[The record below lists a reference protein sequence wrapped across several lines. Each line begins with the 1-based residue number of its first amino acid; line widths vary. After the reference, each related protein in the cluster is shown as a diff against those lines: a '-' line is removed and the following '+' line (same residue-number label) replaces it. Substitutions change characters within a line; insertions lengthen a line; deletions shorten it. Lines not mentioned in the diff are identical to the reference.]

1 MHTICLC
8 VLLQG
13 LSSKVSLLHRLS
25 VVGRREERL
34 FKPVLDVSTGPSPL
48 SLMELEMADEKR
60 LKVLDEGVSH
70 FSELLWSDR
79 ERKGRGACVRR

>member
-1 MHTICLC
+1 MCIRFTC

-13 LSSKVSLLHRLS
+13 LSSKVSLLHRLL
-25 VVGRREERL
+25 VVGKREKRL
-34 FKPVLDVSTGPSPL
+34 FKSVLHVSTVLSPL
-48 SLMELEMADEKR
+48 SLIELETADEKR

-79 ERKGRGACVRR
+79 EGKGRGTRGQR